1 MNKLSLL
8 FLSVIFAINAF
19 DVDSQTTRRYT
30 FNEVILIARQQSP
43 RAVLARHRFRGS
55 YWEYRT
61 YKANLLPMLELNTEI
76 PNLDR
81 SFLKSYEGNEFI
93 ERNQISSYAG
103 LSLNQNIGLT
113 GGSIKVRSNLERID
127 ILGTDGDQ
135 SYLSNPIRIDYN
147 QPINGY
153 NQYKWQ
159 RVIEPL
165 KYDAAM
171 RAYVQALENVS
182 LTAVNYFFD
191 LALAQRNLE
200 IAQVNYS
207 NSDTLFQI
215 AGGRYQLGTIA
226 ENELLQMELAWLNSG
241 TELNKATIDLEIK
254 RFQLN
259 SFLGLGQDETI
270 ELIIPDYIPELKI
283 TLEDALAMARK
294 NNPDVIERK
303 INLLEAEE
311 SVSRSKSQKGLNA
324 TLYASFGLSQ
334 RADYLKGAYLDPKEQ
349 EIVSLGMR
357 IPIMDWGLGR
367 GRLKMAQS
375 AQEVVKANIQ
385 QAEVDFQQEVILEVM
400 QFNLQD
406 EQLIIAAKA
415 DTIGQNRF
423 DVSKQRFLIGRIS
436 VLDLNVAQTEKDVA
450 ARGYL
455 SALRNYW
462 NYYYKLRSLTL
473 YDWLRD
479 DYLNED
485 FEALLQ

>member
-1 MNKLSLL
+1 MNKIYYFFLTIL
-8 FLSVIFAINAF
+8 FFCNAS
-19 DVDSQTTRRYT
+19 DIQSQNVRRYT
-30 FNEVILIARQQSP
+30 FDEVILIARQQSP

-55 YWEYRT
+55 YWAYRT
-61 YKANLLPMLELNTEI
+61 YRANLLPTLELNTEI

-81 SFLKSYEGNEFI
+81 SYVKNYEGDQFI
-93 ERNQISSYAG
+93 ERNQISSYGG
-103 LSLNQNIGLT
+103 LSLNQNIGQT
-113 GGSIKVRSNLERID
+113 GGSVRVRSNLERID
-127 ILGTDGDQ
+127 VLGPGGEA
-135 SYLSNPIRIDYN
+135 SYLSNPIRIDLN

-153 NQYKWQ
+153 NEFKWQ
-159 RVIEPL
+159 REIAPL

-171 RAYVQALENVS
+171 SSYVQALEDVS
-182 LTAVNYFFD
+182 LMAVNYFFD

-207 NSDTLFQI
+207 NSDTLYQI

-259 SFLGLGQDETI
+259 SFLGLRQDEKI
-270 ELIIPDYIPELKI
+270 ELIIPDYIPEMEISLDEA
-283 TLEDALAMARK
+283 LEKART
-294 NNPDVIERK
+294 NNPDIIDRK
-303 INLLEAEE
+303 ISLLEADE
-311 SVSRSKSQKGLNA
+311 SVDQSKSQKGLNA

-334 RADYLKGAYLDPKEQ
+334 RGDDFKGAYMDPKEQ

-357 IPIMDWGLGR
+357 VPIMDWGLGR
-367 GRLKMAQS
+367 GKLRMAES
-375 AQEVVKANIQ
+375 AREVVKANIQ

-406 EQLIIAAKA
+406 EQLLIAAKA

-423 DVSKQRFLIGRIS
+423 HVSKERFLIGRIS

-462 NYYYKLRSLTL
+462 NYYFKLRSLTL
-473 YDWLRD
+473 YDWVREEPLK
-479 DYLNED
+479 ED
-485 FEALLQ
+485 FEELLR